1 MKIAEKFPD
10 ETMFT
15 IINNSLDWDIKL
27 PAKNLYLLYISKY
40 GFRELSSV
48 FDNTDIELIMSSITD
63 MYKDKWNSLHSKLL
77 KDLLP
82 DGGNEVENFTEKI
95 TENNTTTTSDNE
107 NTTTKVSA
115 YNADDFANDESNTSI
130 KDGNTIQD
138 NTNMKKKSKDD
149 IYGIESAKGRIEEA
163 KVQGRGAKAMEHGAM
178 TWGEST
184 MDNVP
189 KAINKILGILF

>member
-138 NTNMKKKSKDD
+138 NTKAHEYTKTKSNNSSIKLVGEYFNLLSKNNICD
-149 IYGIESAKGRIEEA
+149 IIFADINN
-163 KVQGRGAKAMEHGAM
+163 VI
-178 TWGEST
+178 ST
-184 MDNVP
+184 RVISLD
-189 KAINKILGILF
+189 